1 MRAATK
7 PQSQHG
13 RRTSPHP
20 QVTAK
25 NKTGATPSGLV
36 KRKKG
41 HPTDTQAA
49 SDILKLLKYGAG
61 NGDRH
66 DSVPSDAK
74 GSGRARA
81 PPPQQQQQQQQQ
93 PPAARHAVREA
104 PGAASSPTLARK
116 APQQRARSTRGA
128 GNAASQAKAYSRWFE
143 GLRSEDGEV
152 RWSAVQDE
160 LVFAEELCRV
170 LRAAD
175 AMKRSGVVEA
185 AELIPMLMPHVPPA
199 QVATLIPAETTA
211 PHALRQ
217 DPVGWVNAN
226 FPTKASLRAANLA
239 CVNSCVAGIVAAK
252 LEAAEGVEAG
262 RVEAGAAPTCD
273 ELLMKAT
280 PPVLPLVSHSS
291 VGTIKSQKPATGK
304 PSTPLTQSRQR
315 RPAAAA
321 TATPNEVELSGA
333 SDTDSESV
341 SPPHCPPPPL
351 K

>member
-1 MRAATK
+1 MRAANI
-7 PQSQHG
+7 PQPQYG
-13 RRTSPHP
+13 RCTSSHP
-20 QVTAK
+20 QVAAK

-41 HPTDTQAA
+41 HSTDTQAA

-61 NGDRH
+61 GGGGSVDRH
-66 DSVPSDAK
+66 DSVLSDAK
-74 GSGRARA
+74 GSGRVRA
-81 PPPQQQQQQQQQ
+81 PQQQ
-93 PPAARHAVREA
+93 ASARHAAREGPA
-104 PGAASSPTLARK
+104 AASSPTPARK
-116 APQQRARSTRGA
+116 APQQASQRARSTRGA
-128 GNAASQAKAYSRWFE
+128 ANAAAQAKAYSRWFE
-143 GLRSEDGEV
+143 GLRNEDGDV

-160 LVFAEELCRV
+160 LLFAEELCKV

-199 QVATLIPAETTA
+199 QVATLIPAETAA

-252 LEAAEGVEAG
+252 VEAAEGVEAG
-262 RVEAGAAPTCD
+262 RAEVGAAPTCD

-280 PPVLPLVSHSS
+280 PPVIPLVSRPS
-291 VGTIKSQKPATGK
+291 VGTVKSQKTATGK
-304 PSTPLTQSRQR
+304 SSTPLTLSRQR
-315 RPAAAA
+315 KPAAAA
-321 TATPNEVELSGA
+321 TATPNEVELSGG